1 MRLNLI
7 SFADFYGDSYSG
19 AIDTLTGYALVAS
32 ARTCFVW
39 QHAQAIRG
47 TPTCYI
53 FSCPL
58 ENACPYHALVPYGPS
73 REPGLILLSMK
84 GEIRFWDSIGI
95 GLAGGEHFSMTI
107 LDLMGPEYISNF
119 IRVDVSAIS
128 ALVYMYTKGCL
139 LQPQTYIA
147 TTSTGRL
154 FRLTLT
160 SSGGKIHLNSHLFS
174 RPSPALT
181 LTNFLPSLW
190 SAGST
195 STIQPTAGNISALA
209 LGEVSPTGEK
219 EVWALVN
226 TRIQKW
232 KMSVEGWEEVVLD
245 EEVADL
251 LRGSIRDNFDS
262 APADDSEL
270 DLELVDLAVEK
281 EKCVFS

>member
-1 MRLNLI
+1 MRLNL
-7 SFADFYGDSYSG
+7 FYCADFYGDSYSG
-19 AIDTLTGYALVAS
+19 AIDTATGYALVVS

-53 FSCPL
+53 FSCPS

-73 REPGLILLSMK
+73 REPGLILLSMN

-107 LDLMGPEYISNF
+107 LDLVGSEYISNF
-119 IRVDVSAIS
+119 IRADVSVSS
-128 ALVYMYTKGCL
+128 ALAYVNTNCCL
-139 LQPQTYIA
+139 LQTQTYIA

-195 STIQPTAGNISALA
+195 STIQPATGNISALA
-209 LGEVSPTGEK
+209 LGEVSPTGER

-245 EEVADL
+245 EEVAGL

-262 APADDSEL
+262 APMDDSEL
-270 DLELVDLAVEK
+270 DLELVDLAVDTEK
-281 EKCVFS
+281 YVFS